1 MSGLGDRIRT
11 AGEQLSAAGPSA
23 IPGWMT
29 TIGIVSWLIIG
40 MAGVIAL
47 TGWFFAVSAS
57 ITVPLTIAAVIGMIA
72 YPLCERMIAHRVPK
86 SVAALIV
93 ILMLMVIVVVVA
105 WIVFVSVV
113 SQMPNIQAQLQAG
126 VASLTADLKAQGI
139 DAESVN
145 AALTTGQETAK
156 SAASGGGL
164 VKSVASTLSS
174 TLSSLF
180 RRGVR
185 SVHRLDAALL
195 RAVRLPNHDELAQHS
210 HGPSAGRIGRGRH
223 RGRRLAMRGYF
234 RATTIT
240 GFAIG
245 PVIGATMLLM
255 GVPLAVTVA
264 LVTFLTCYIPFFGA
278 IISDL
283 AFFVALSSNGLP
295 TAIALLV
302 IVLLT
307 QNVLQTAIDAG
318 VMGASLKLHPLVILV
333 VTMLGGIFAGIL
345 GAALA
350 APLAALVLNAGRR
363 LSEAYHVG
371 VRRGRAS
378 ELARSRR
385 AALIAWRRGK
395 CFLSRL

>member
-1 MSGLGDRIRT
+1 MPGLADRIRT

-29 TIGIVSWLIIG
+29 TVGIASWLIVG

-47 TGWFFAVSAS
+47 TGWFFAASAS
-57 ITVPLTIAAVIGMIA
+57 ITIPLTVAAVVGMIA
-72 YPLCERMIAHRVPK
+72 YPLCERMIAHKVPK

-93 ILMLMVIVVVVA
+93 ILLLTVVVVGVV
-105 WIVFVSVV
+105 WIVFAGVI

-126 VASLTADLKAQGI
+126 VATLTADLKAQGI
-139 DAESVN
+139 DAKSVN

-164 VKSVASTLSS
+164 VRTVATTLSS
-174 TLSSLF
+174 SLSSLF
-180 RRGVR
+180 SAAFGVFI
-185 SVHRLDAALL
+185 ALML
-195 RAVRLPNHDELAQHS
+195 LYYVLSDYPTMTSWLSTHMGSLPVELAEGVIEDAVQ
-210 HGPSAGRIGRGRH
+210 
-223 RGRRLAMRGYF
+223 AMRGYF

-240 GFAIG
+240 GFAVAT
-245 PVIGATMLLM
+245 VIGATMLLM

-278 IISDL
+278 IISGIF

-307 QNVLQTAIDAG
+307 QNVLQTAINAR
-318 VMGASLKLHPLVILV
+318 VMGDSLNLHPLVILV

-363 LSEAYHVG
+363 LSAAYRTEFEEAE
-371 VRRGRAS
+371 AS
-378 ELARSRR
+378 
-385 AALIAWRRGK
+385 
-395 CFLSRL
+395 